1 MKTPIKLAV
10 FDMAG
15 TTINNN
21 SVVPQLL
28 LKAFLSKG
36 FDQLNLD
43 LVDEKTGYA
52 IPEAIRQ
59 ILSAHPTYYKEYTES
74 KADKIY
80 EVFKREIKQHYKANP
95 DISQIEDA
103 MEVFEAL
110 QQLGIKIGLNTS
122 LDRDTANL
130 LLKGVGW
137 ENHPLID
144 ITVCSDEVAQ
154 GRPYPDMILQMMAAL
169 GIGSPSEIIK
179 IGDTI
184 VDILEGQQSGC
195 MMSIGI
201 TSPRYNYDRLMR
213 AQPTHIVNAL
223 YEIIPL
229 VTPVFTKIPEENK

>member
-21 SVVPQLL
+21 AVVPQLL
-28 LKAFLSKG
+28 LKAFLSNG

-59 ILSAHPTYYKEYTES
+59 ILSAHPTYYKAFSQAVAE
-74 KADKIY
+74 KIY
-80 EVFKREIKQHYKANP
+80 ETFKQEIEHHYEAKP

-110 QQLGIKIGLNTS
+110 QQLGIKIGLNTN
-122 LDRDTANL
+122 LDRATANL

-144 ITVCSDEVAQ
+144 ITVCSDEVAK
-154 GRPYPDMILQMMAAL
+154 GRPYPDMILRMMASL
-169 GIGSPSEIIK
+169 GIGSPTEIIK
-179 IGDTI
+179 IGDTM

-201 TSPRYNYDRLMR
+201 TSPRYNYDKLMR
-213 AQPTHIVNAL
+213 ANPTHIVSAL

-229 VTPVFTKIPEENK
+229 VTSVFTKIPEENK

>member
-21 SVVPQLL
+21 AVVQRLL
-28 LKAFLSKG
+28 LKAFLSNG
-36 FDQLNLD
+36 LDQLNLD

-74 KADKIY
+74 KVDKIY

-110 QQLGIKIGLNTS
+110 QQLGIKIGLNTN
-122 LDRDTANL
+122 LDRTTANL

-184 VDILEGQQSGC
+184 VDILEGQHSGC

-201 TSPRYNYDRLMR
+201 TSPRYNYDRLMP
-213 AQPTHIVNAL
+213 AQPTHIVNGL

-229 VTPVFTKIPEENK
+229 VTSVFTKIPEENK